1 MSSLSFSSD
10 LVREVHARARVAICL
25 SRVLLDG
32 LQKKERASD
41 RAKWSN
47 YVHSY
52 ISDTQGVNTTP
63 FCAGAQALV
72 PEHQLWTVTYST
84 AEILVWELEETLSS
98 HKRPASAVS

>member
-1 MSSLSFSSD
+1 M
-10 LVREVHARARVAICL
+10 REVHARARVAICL

-98 HKRPASAVS
+98 HKRPPSAVS